1 MSSGKIEEDYD
12 LNKCEDAVNSTSKYI
27 NNESFDED
35 HGSGLCGFIR
45 RESILLRSC
54 LAIVLLL
61 NIPFGR
67 YVLYPLLIF
76 STWIHEMCHALAALM
91 VGGRVSWLRIYA
103 DGSGLAFYSL
113 PVTKGFALRRGF
125 VASGGY
131 AGTAITGG
139 LLLILRR
146 SRIVVRWV
154 TLILGVSVILSV
166 ALLVRNPF
174 GMASLIVIGVT
185 LLFCAYFL
193 PSSSVPPHP
202 SSPSTSSPPCWLNPL
217 RWCRERRPGI
227 DDLYAVVAITVC
239 LNSASSIR
247 TLFGSGSGYVAGVL
261 RPSDASTM
269 ADLFPS
275 TPYWFWATIWL
286 LLSILS
292 TLFGLAFPFK
302 ARNGKIVVKEGED
315 DQPSNGEV
323 ELFWTGDEDD
333 GSIGR

>member
-12 LNKCEDAVNSTSKYI
+12 LNKCEDAVNSTSQYI

-113 PVTKGFALRRGF
+113 PVTKGF
-125 VASGGY
+125 
-131 AGTAITGG
+131 
-139 LLLILRR
+139 
-146 SRIVVRWV
+146 
-154 TLILGVSVILSV
+154 
-166 ALLVRNPF
+166 

-193 PSSSVPPHP
+193 PSSSVPPHL